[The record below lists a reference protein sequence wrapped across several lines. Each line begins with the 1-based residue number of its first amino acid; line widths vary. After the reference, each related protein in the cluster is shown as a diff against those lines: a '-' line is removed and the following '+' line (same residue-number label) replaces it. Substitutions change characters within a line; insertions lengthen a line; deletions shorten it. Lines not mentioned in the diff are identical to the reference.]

1 MAVQRS
7 STLVQQRQTYSMNG
21 KSMASGSG
29 SSRRFAA
36 AAADSLAPVQCQ
48 QVLLA
53 WSVASSS
60 GVECSVMDC
69 GQDLPA
75 GFKAPLLIVGE
86 QPAHQFRWHGCG
98 GNCMCYTN
106 GMHASGVRVCWHGC
120 VVPIYKR
127 MCWYGRLRTGRH
139 TQLFAIAVP
148 LWWSAACFVLHS
160 ADSQTS

>member
-1 MAVQRS
+1 
-7 STLVQQRQTYSMNG
+7 
-21 KSMASGSG
+21 MASGSG

-75 GFKAPLLIVGE
+75 GF
-86 QPAHQFRWHGCG
+86 
-98 GNCMCYTN
+98 
-106 GMHASGVRVCWHGC
+106 
-120 VVPIYKR
+120 
-127 MCWYGRLRTGRH
+127 
-139 TQLFAIAVP
+139 
-148 LWWSAACFVLHS
+148 
-160 ADSQTS
+160 

>member
-1 MAVQRS
+1 
-7 STLVQQRQTYSMNG
+7 
-21 KSMASGSG
+21 MASGSG
-29 SSRRFAA
+29 SSRRFAAA

-86 QPAHQFRWHGCG
+86 QPAHTSCDGMGVEATACVTQTECMQAACECVGMAVWFLFTSACVGMDVYEQADTHSCLQLQCLCG
-98 GNCMCYTN
+98 GLQ
-106 GMHASGVRVCWHGC
+106 HALCFTVPAECRQCRQSDQLKDCWQS
-120 VVPIYKR
+120 VN
-127 MCWYGRLRTGRH
+127 
-139 TQLFAIAVP
+139 F
-148 LWWSAACFVLHS
+148 
-160 ADSQTS
+160 